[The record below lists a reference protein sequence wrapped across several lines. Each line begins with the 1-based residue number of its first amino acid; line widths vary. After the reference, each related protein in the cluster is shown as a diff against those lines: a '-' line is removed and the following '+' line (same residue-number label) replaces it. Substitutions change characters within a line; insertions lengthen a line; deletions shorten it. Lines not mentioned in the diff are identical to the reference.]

1 MIETHELV
9 KQYEDFL
16 AVRGISLQVPQ
27 GELLA
32 LLGPNGAGKTSTIRM
47 MSAIL
52 QPTSGWA
59 RINGHDVVR
68 EAAEVRRNIGVL
80 TEQPGLYERMSAM
93 EYLLFYG
100 RLYGLDDATINS
112 RARTLLE
119 RFGMAGTGKRRLGEF
134 SKGMKQKVGLIR
146 AMLHDPSVL
155 LLDEPT
161 SAMDP
166 HSAKLVRDAIADLRR
181 DRRAIILCT
190 HNLAEAEA
198 LADRIA
204 IIHAGRI
211 VAQGTAASLKQ
222 ELLGEPVMELTL
234 DQSPNGEVRE
244 LAELVAVESINGR
257 QLRYRT
263 AEPALINPQLVR
275 RLAGLGLGVVSLTP
289 ITQTLEEVYLR
300 VVTDQLAQEET
311 PRLLE

>member
-1 MIETHELV
+1 MIETHQLV

-59 RINGHDVVR
+59 RINGHDVVT

-100 RLYGLDDATINS
+100 RLYGLDDATING

-119 RFGMAGTGKRRLGEF
+119 RFGMAGTGKRRWGIF
-134 SKGMKQKVGLIR
+134 QR
-146 AMLHDPSVL
+146 A
-155 LLDEPT
+155 
-161 SAMDP
+161 
-166 HSAKLVRDAIADLRR
+166 
-181 DRRAIILCT
+181 
-190 HNLAEAEA
+190 
-198 LADRIA
+198 
-204 IIHAGRI
+204 
-211 VAQGTAASLKQ
+211 
-222 ELLGEPVMELTL
+222 
-234 DQSPNGEVRE
+234 
-244 LAELVAVESINGR
+244 
-257 QLRYRT
+257 
-263 AEPALINPQLVR
+263 
-275 RLAGLGLGVVSLTP
+275 
-289 ITQTLEEVYLR
+289 
-300 VVTDQLAQEET
+300 
-311 PRLLE
+311 